1 MSRFNESAAD
11 DSFDDILATIDVPT
25 NSTTSQSVGTKK
37 ARFSFE
43 SDDSILANVSLPEAT
58 TSTQSTTKPANAPP
72 ISAGK
77 TNCVLVNP
85 KQRGNPCQEDLLEFI
100 T

>member
-25 NSTTSQSVGTKK
+25 SSTTMKK
-37 ARFSFE
+37 PRFSFE